1 MNAKKLEREHV
12 TINFVLINFRVLKGF
27 FIFSR
32 ANVFSSLITRARMF
46 AAPNDSRS
54 NVLLFLH
61 RRKTAL
67 RHQHSE
73 KLMVYNISVFA
84 FVFPEPKSTQAHYIS
99 RSNSAAH
106 WEKSTTTHQLP
117 NYLHFLPGV
126 EYIGRVIPSTMGE
139 KEPRIAFCRYRRR
152 ALREPALRHLID
164 AIQRAAPRNEA
175 PPSPSAPART
185 IVISPSEGAIANREK
200 RSHSVVK
207 LVEKMS
213 YTHHVQ
219 KYIILFDL
227 VARQFEQ
234 INMHSRET
242 SPASVACSQEGRGKR
257 VFLEQR

>member
-73 KLMVYNISVFA
+73 KLMVYNIS
-84 FVFPEPKSTQAHYIS
+84 

-139 KEPRIAFCRYRRR
+139 KELRIAFCRYRRR
-152 ALREPALRHLID
+152 ALRVPALRHLID